1 MKKNKQSVFGACFL
15 PIIGLFILA
24 CVTGIATLS
33 ILPEQA
39 QKKFGPPAQS
49 LGGLR
54 KYTLAAALLLQAGD
68 LLTPVDPGVSS
79 NGAEVPFSILPGEST
94 TSIIGRLWQAGLISN
109 PGAFRSYLQYTG
121 LDTSIQAGEYTLT
134 PTMTSV
140 EIARVFQSAPPGK
153 VIFTM
158 LAGWR
163 IEEVAAV
170 LPFSGLEILPTDFLQ
185 AARTIPDG
193 FSFSLQIPQ
202 ANTIE
207 GFLFPGTYELARET
221 SLVELLNLLWSA
233 FDRNLSAELLNGY
246 TKNNLSLY
254 EAITL
259 ASIIQREAVI
269 TDEMPMIASVFFNR
283 LRIEMPLASD
293 PTVQYARGYNPNQD
307 TWWTNPL
314 SAADLQIDSPFNT
327 YLYPGLPPAPIA
339 SPGLDALKAVAFPA
353 QTPYY
358 YFRAACDGS
367 GHHNFAETYEEHLQ
381 NACP

>member
-1 MKKNKQSVFGACFL
+1 
-15 PIIGLFILA
+15 
-24 CVTGIATLS
+24 
-33 ILPEQA
+33 
-39 QKKFGPPAQS
+39 
-49 LGGLR
+49 
-54 KYTLAAALLLQAGD
+54 